1 MTADQVV
8 ALLGLKPHPEGGWF
22 AETYR
27 HQAPDGSRSAGT
39 AIYYLLKA
47 GEYSHWHRVNDADEM
62 WHWYAGGPL
71 VLTTSANGHDAAA
84 VRLGTNLAAGE
95 RPQVLVPAGHW
106 QTAESLGEWTLV
118 GCTVTPGFLFDGFEM
133 APPDWRPVPREP
145 GSAR

>member
-8 ALLGLKPHPEGGWF
+8 ALLGLKPHPEGGWY

-27 HQAPDGSRSAGT
+27 HQAPDGGRSAGT
-39 AIYYLLKA
+39 AIYFLLKA
-47 GEYSHWHRVNDADEM
+47 GEHSHWHRVNDADEM

-84 VRLGTNLAAGE
+84 VRLGPNLAAGE
-95 RPQVLVPAGHW
+95 RPQVLVSAGHW

-118 GCTVTPGFLFDGFEM
+118 GCTVTPGFLFDGFEL

-145 GSAR
+145 GGAR